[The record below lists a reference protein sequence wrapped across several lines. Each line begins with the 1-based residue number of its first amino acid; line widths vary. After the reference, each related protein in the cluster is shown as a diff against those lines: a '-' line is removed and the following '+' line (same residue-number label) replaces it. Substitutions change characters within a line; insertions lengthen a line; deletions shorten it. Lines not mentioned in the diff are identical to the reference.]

1 MKMVFHLR
9 FLWVKICLIS
19 SLKTNVFAFANS
31 FWIIVFFKKLSR
43 NFPLIRSLFTYQFA
57 DCFKRLSIF
66 RYALSLS
73 VESVLMYKSTLRSV
87 LPRLRAYRKIYFALK
102 FIWLNFY
109 TMKFSRFKFS
119 VVLNVFILTQPVNIV
134 KRFFLFHQVFIKS
147 MENFQRCCFATAW
160 LLYQTAYALSRTF
173 LNFFRTFSSCK
184 MKKLIHR
191 IDVSKWT

>member
-1 MKMVFHLR
+1 MKMVSYLSFDSPALLLLLLSVLTYFSMLRSSSVARLASEPKSCVNRFDKLKSVWFLLSRQTHL
-9 FLWVKICLIS
+9 
-19 SLKTNVFAFANS
+19 AFANS

-57 DCFKRLSIF
+57 DCFKCLSIF

-109 TMKFSRFKFS
+109 TMKFSRFRFDMVS
-119 VVLNVFILTQPVNIV
+119 NI
-134 KRFFLFHQVFIKS
+134 
-147 MENFQRCCFATAW
+147 
-160 LLYQTAYALSRTF
+160 
-173 LNFFRTFSSCK
+173 
-184 MKKLIHR
+184 
-191 IDVSKWT
+191 